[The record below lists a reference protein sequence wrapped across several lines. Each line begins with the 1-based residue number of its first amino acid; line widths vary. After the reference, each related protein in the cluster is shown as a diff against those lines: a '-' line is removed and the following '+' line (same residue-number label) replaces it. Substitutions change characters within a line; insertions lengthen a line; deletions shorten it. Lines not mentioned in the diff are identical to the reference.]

1 MAVLHIIGGAGAA
14 RYLRL
19 VDSQCNP
26 YSVFIHRMGAVFSLS
41 KLTMR
46 SSTLKGRSVED
57 NGHHTLFT
65 SWQSAY

>member
-14 RYLRL
+14 RYMRL
-19 VDSQCNP
+19 IDSQCNP
-26 YSVFIHRMGAVFSLS
+26 YSVFIHRMSAVFSLL
-41 KLTMR
+41 KLTMQ
-46 SSTLKGRSVED
+46 SSTLKGRSVEH